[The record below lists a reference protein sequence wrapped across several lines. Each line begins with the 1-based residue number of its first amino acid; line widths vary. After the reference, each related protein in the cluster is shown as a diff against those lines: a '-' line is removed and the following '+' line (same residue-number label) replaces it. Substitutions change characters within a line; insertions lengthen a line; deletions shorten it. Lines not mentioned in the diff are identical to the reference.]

1 MRIFYPGDTGYDDE
15 RSGFQTGLRHEPQVI
30 FAVENAQDV
39 ERAVHHAETHGL
51 DHTVH
56 TTGHGLTAPA
66 TGVLIST
73 RRMNNVEI
81 DPTTRTARAEAGA
94 VWQPVIEQA
103 SPHGLAPLSGDA
115 SDVGVV
121 GY

>member
-1 MRIFYPGDTGYDDE
+1 MEIFYPGDTGYDEE

-39 ERAVHHAETHGL
+39 EEAVGHAKTHG
-51 DHTVH
+51 HEYAIQ
-56 TTGHGLTAPA
+56 TTGHGLTTAT

-81 DPTTRTARAEAGA
+81 DVETRTAQGRSGRGAG
-94 VWQPVIEQA
+94 
-103 SPHGLAPLSGDA
+103 SR
-115 SDVGVV
+115 
-121 GY
+121 